1 MFLTQLD
8 QLVYVPPAMIQ
19 CTLVFSVSTLH
30 LLVYTL
36 LHLALEDSSPTGLI
50 VFGDFQ
56 YMGSINPVVCS
67 ASHTMIALAIELV
80 DRDLGKC

>member
-8 QLVYVPPAMIQ
+8 LLVYIPLAFIQ
-19 CTLVFSVSTLH
+19 CTLVFSVSTLY

-36 LHLALEDSSPTGLI
+36 LHLALEDSSPARFI

-56 YMGSINPVVCS
+56 YMGSVDPVVCS

-80 DRDLGKC
+80 DRDLGKR

>member
-8 QLVYVPPAMIQ
+8 LLVYIPLAFIH
-19 CTLVFSVSTLH
+19 CTLVFSVSTLY

-36 LHLALEDSSPTGLI
+36 LHLALEDSSPARFI

-56 YMGSINPVVCS
+56 YMGSVDPVVCS

-80 DRDLGKC
+80 DRDLGKR